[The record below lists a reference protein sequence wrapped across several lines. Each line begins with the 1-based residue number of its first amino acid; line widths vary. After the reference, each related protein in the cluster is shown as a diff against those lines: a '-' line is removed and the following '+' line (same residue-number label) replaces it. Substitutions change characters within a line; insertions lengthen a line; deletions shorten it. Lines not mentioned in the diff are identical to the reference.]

1 MKYTNIV
8 VTVNGYATD
17 SLQKTLKETGE
28 RGFKLVNAMLA
39 KNKYNI
45 DVMYLFFTKEETEV
59 AEMEK

>member
-17 SLQKTLKETGE
+17 SLQKTLKEAGE
-28 RGFKLVNAMLA
+28 GGFKLVNAILA

-45 DVMYLFFTKEETEV
+45 DAMYLFFTKEETEV
-59 AEMEK
+59 EEMEQ